1 MTDQRWLAQK
11 LRNTFHSLL
20 LIGNMVA
27 VLSVLG
33 WIVAG
38 SSGLVLSLIVGGF
51 FFLFSS
57 RVPARWPAWFRWDS
71 GSLHSASK
79 RRDDKDVTDPHLVD
93 TNGDGWNDNVDPQ
106 SLNPAV
112 GCPI

>member
-1 MTDQRWLAQK
+1 MTDQSWLTQK

-20 LIGNMVA
+20 LIGSMVA
-27 VLSVLG
+27 VLSALG

-57 RVPARWPAWFRWDS
+57 RVPARWLIRFYGARPVSRFEAPFLFER
-71 GSLHSASK
+71 
-79 RRDDKDVTDPHLVD
+79 
-93 TNGDGWNDNVDPQ
+93 
-106 SLNPAV
+106 
-112 GCPI
+112 